1 MEQLFASFGRNN
13 DGSIKIREYVIGL
26 TALCNP
32 INTEKVLQMSFKL
45 FDLDEDGFITQQEL
59 AAILW
64 ATFRVPDLD
73 VSRLFQEIDRQNS
86 EYILYKNF
94 KKFA

>member
-1 MEQLFASFGRNN
+1 MEKLFAPFDRNN
-13 DGSIKIREYVIGL
+13 DGSIEFREYVIGL

-32 INTEKVLQMSFKL
+32 INAEKSLQMSLKF

-59 AAILW
+59 AATLW
-64 ATFRVPDLD
+64 AAFRVPDLD
-73 VSRLFQEIDRQNS
+73 VSRLFHEIAGQNS

-94 KKFA
+94 KKFS